1 MSDQEFEEMKTSL
14 VNKAVEDFK
23 NMSDETSHYWMHIKA
38 GYYAFEQRFAD
49 AEMIKGLSKASMEE
63 FYRARISPSSEQR
76 AKCSTHIVSL
86 HVPVPSEVIREL
98 TPAAVGDETGSEGF
112 QPSPADMTF
121 LQSKPDRAALEAY
134 LRAKKNG
141 APQVDSLI
149 DNLLRSLDTSLKLLD
164 AQISKTRQDV
174 HLAHF
179 PNIFHDI
186 ASLKNGL
193 QIGPGAKPVPDWKS
207 SPLSSLPKL

>member
-1 MSDQEFEEMKTSL
+1 
-14 VNKAVEDFK
+14 
-23 NMSDETSHYWMHIKA
+23 MHIKA

-98 TPAAVGDETGSEGF
+98 TPTAAVGGDSTGGVEGF

-121 LQSKPDRAALEAY
+121 LQSKPDKAALEAY
-134 LRAKKNG
+134 LGAKKSG
-141 APQVDSLI
+141 TTPQLDSLI
-149 DNLLRSLDTSLKLLD
+149 DNLLLSLHTSLKLHD
-164 AQISKTRQDV
+164 TQVNKTRQDV
-174 HLAHF
+174 QLANF
-179 PNIFHDI
+179 PMLFHDI
-186 ASLKNGL
+186 NSLKNRL

-207 SPLSSLPKL
+207 SPLSSFPKL